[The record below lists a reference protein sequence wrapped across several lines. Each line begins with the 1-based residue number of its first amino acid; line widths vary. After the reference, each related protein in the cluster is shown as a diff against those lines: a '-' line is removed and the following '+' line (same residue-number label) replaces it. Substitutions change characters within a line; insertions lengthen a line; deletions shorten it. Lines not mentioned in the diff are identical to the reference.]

1 MTFDQIKRNFDRKL
15 WTASQVQM
23 CVRKGLISQAQ
34 ADASTGENPISQA
47 DMLTPDEVISILT
60 GEGT

>member
-15 WTASQVQM
+15 WTAAQVQT

-34 ADASTGENPISQA
+34 ADAITGENPISQA
-47 DMLTPDEVISILT
+47 DMLTPDEVVSILA

>member
-1 MTFDQIKRNFDRKL
+1 MTFDQIKKNYDRKL

-23 CVRKGLISQAQ
+23 CVRKGLISQSQ
-34 ADASTGENPISQA
+34 ADAITGENPISQA
-47 DMLTPDEVISILT
+47 DMLTPDEVVSILT

>member
-34 ADASTGENPISQA
+34 ADAVIGENPISQA

>member
-1 MTFDQIKRNFDRKL
+1 MTFDQIKKNYDRKL
-15 WTASQVQM
+15 WTSAQVQM

-34 ADASTGENPISQA
+34 ADAITGENPISQA
-47 DMLTPDEVISILT
+47 DMLTPDEVVSILT

>member
-1 MTFDQIKRNFDRKL
+1 MTFDQIKKNYDRKL
-15 WTASQVQM
+15 WTAAQVQM

-34 ADASTGENPISQA
+34 ADAITGENPISQA
-47 DMLTPDEVISILT
+47 DMLTPDEVVSILT